1 CRART
6 SRTNTGSSMYEPA
19 PRMRKGAIIV
29 LLGALCFAGYVFF
42 ALVGSEPVKVAET
55 RLVRSGGRVLVE
67 GEVRN
72 TGDDTGPL
80 QVEVHYFD
88 RDGHSIGKDIVS
100 VDGLRRGAAVHFK
113 SPPRADD
120 GVADFSIYLN
130 HGRNPYGN

>member
-1 CRART
+1 MR
-6 SRTNTGSSMYEPA
+6 GI
-19 PRMRKGAIIV
+19 RKGTVILIA
-29 LLGALCFAGYVFF
+29 GLCFAIYVFY
-42 ALVGSEPVKVAET
+42 ALVSAEPVKVADT
-55 RLVRSGGRVLVE
+55 RMVRSGDRVSVE

-88 RDGHSIGKDIVS
+88 RDGRSLGKDTVS
-100 VDGLRRGAAVHFK
+100 MDGLRRGAGAHFRS
-113 SPPRADD
+113 SPRPGD